1 MKDNIIIYL
10 DDAVDL
16 DFNISIHM
24 VYNTYK
30 ITIAYMLTTTSTI
43 DVYEIFMLT
52 FVFLLIK
59 RMREHAISC
68 NH

>member
-1 MKDNIIIYL
+1 MCTNSMKTTRRKFFDMKDNIIIYL

-30 ITIAYMLTTTSTI
+30 
-43 DVYEIFMLT
+43 VYNCIH
-52 FVFLLIK
+52 V
-59 RMREHAISC
+59 H
-68 NH
+68 NHKHD